1 MEFEREDGEILVSI
15 FIDDLTPEARD
26 AFIKAYGEEVPSGV
40 PIVSFYI
47 EAIEPEEES
56 EQEIPMEEETNE

>member
-15 FIDDLTPEARD
+15 FIDDLTPEARE

-40 PIVSFYI
+40 PIVSFYV
-47 EAIEPEEES
+47 EEPGAEPEDED
-56 EQEIPMEEETNE
+56 MEPTNE